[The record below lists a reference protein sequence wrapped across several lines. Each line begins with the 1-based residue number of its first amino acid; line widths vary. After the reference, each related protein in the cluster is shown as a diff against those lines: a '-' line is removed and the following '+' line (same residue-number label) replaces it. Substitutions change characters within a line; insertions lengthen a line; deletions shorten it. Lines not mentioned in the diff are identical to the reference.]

1 LLGRLY
7 EGDRHVP
14 ERVLVATMPAESELI
29 VDWLREKRGASV
41 ELHVPQRGEKR
52 RRLELA
58 EQNAALADEVAQDA
72 AQRRATAAARLAQR
86 IGLDAAPQRLH
97 CIDVSTTQGV
107 ETVASR
113 VCFVDGEP
121 HKAHYRRF
129 RISAEN
135 AGDDFS
141 AMQEAVR
148 RSLQL
153 CVEREDEDL
162 PDLLVIDGGHGQLAA
177 AQRAI
182 AELALDEELAVC
194 GLAKSR
200 LRGEGDDKR
209 QTGERLALPGK
220 ELQVPLA
227 ENAPETLL
235 IAALRDEAHRFAITY
250 HRKRRGRIGSE
261 LDDIP
266 GIGAERRRL
275 LLRAFGSLS
284 GLRAATREA
293 VRAVPG
299 IPQATADLV
308 YDRLHGVAP
317 SGDASVT
324 KDREPDGSSGA

>member
-1 LLGRLY
+1 
-7 EGDRHVP
+7 
-14 ERVLVATMPAESELI
+14 
-29 VDWLREKRGASV
+29 
-41 ELHVPQRGEKR
+41 
-52 RRLELA
+52 
-58 EQNAALADEVAQDA
+58 
-72 AQRRATAAARLAQR
+72 
-86 IGLDAAPQRLH
+86 
-97 CIDVSTTQGV
+97 
-107 ETVASR
+107 
-113 VCFVDGEP
+113 
-121 HKAHYRRF
+121 
-129 RISAEN
+129 
-135 AGDDFS
+135 
-141 AMQEAVR
+141 
-148 RSLQL
+148 
-153 CVEREDEDL
+153 
-162 PDLLVIDGGHGQLAA
+162 
-177 AQRAI
+177 
-182 AELALDEELAVC
+182 
-194 GLAKSR
+194 
-200 LRGEGDDKR
+200 
-209 QTGERLALPGK
+209 RLALPGK